1 MIGGY
6 NSREAMAF
14 RYIIRIIAMR
24 ITVRGLLYGDYV
36 PRLGEFYSEVGAL
49 VASGK
54 VTSHQTVAEGLEQAP
69 DAFLGLFSGANT
81 GKMLVRV

>member
-6 NSREAMAF
+6 NSREAAQF
-14 RYIIRIIAMR
+14 KYILRLMLK
-24 ITVRGLLYGDYV
+24 GFLYGDYM
-36 PRLGEFYSEVGAL
+36 PRLGEFYAEMGPW

-54 VTSHQTVAEGLEQAP
+54 VKAHETVADGLEAMPQ
-69 DAFLGLFSGANT
+69 AFLGLFSGANT